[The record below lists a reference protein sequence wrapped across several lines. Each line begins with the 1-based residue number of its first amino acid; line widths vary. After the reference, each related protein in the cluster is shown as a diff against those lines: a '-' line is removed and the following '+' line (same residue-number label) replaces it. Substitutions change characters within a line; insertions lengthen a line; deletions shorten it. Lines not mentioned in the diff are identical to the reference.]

1 LPNTYNALPGTVI
14 SQNWVQ
20 IPNCLPDRHMRD
32 FRAKSLYFL
41 YLIAISC
48 FMDAPKLVTPTPNT
62 MVTHRCTFPASE
74 PSINKP

>member
-1 LPNTYNALPGTVI
+1 MPNTYNALTGTVI
-14 SQNWVQ
+14 FQNWKQ
-20 IPNCLPDRHMRD
+20 IPNCLPDRNKRD
-32 FRAKSLYFL
+32 FREKSLYFL

-74 PSINKP
+74 PSVNKP

>member
-1 LPNTYNALPGTVI
+1 MPNTLNALPGTVI
-14 SQNWVQ
+14 TQNWVQ

-41 YLIAISC
+41 YLIDILW
-48 FMDAPKLVTPTPNT
+48 FMHDPNLVTPTSNT
-62 MVTHRCTFPASE
+62 PFTHRCTFPASE